1 MIGLYCFCFYFLVLL
16 SYGTFGQGFP
26 PYTTSKPRVRC
37 QLLRTSIDQLLS
49 HTSDSIRDNGLDSI
63 HVNNLTKTIERLRS
77 GTAEV
82 HGSEGTLT
90 DLSTMR
96 LQGEPRF
103 NTNST
108 VGFHVT
114 IDKLRI
120 VYNNYDQQFD
130 GVRQVGKMTIKVRV
144 NALYVEV
151 KSFSKLKGC
160 GDEVLSVY
168 PKRFARLIFEYEDKS
183 AISFSMMGS
192 RDWPWIKPSDVHEVI
207 FPLVNDVVNKSINS
221 ALKRY
226 KFCEHRPSSICT

>member
-1 MIGLYCFCFYFLVLL
+1 MIGHHHNLFYFLVFLCPV
-16 SYGTFGQGFP
+16 SFGEGVS
-26 PYTTSKPRVRC
+26 PYTTVKPRVRC
-37 QLLRTSIDQLLS
+37 QLLRTSIDELLS
-49 HTSDSIRDNGLDSI
+49 HTSESIRNNGLDAI

-103 NTNST
+103 TTNTT
-108 VGFHVT
+108 VGFHLT

-130 GVRQVGKMTIKVRV
+130 GVRQVGRMTIKVKV
-144 NALYVEV
+144 NALYIEI
-151 KSFSKLKGC
+151 KSYNKSKGC
-160 GDEVLSVY
+160 GDEVLNVY
-168 PKRFARLIFEYEDKS
+168 PKRFARVIFEYEDKN

-192 RDWPWIKPSDVHEVI
+192 RDWPWIKPTDVQEVI
-207 FPLVNDVVNKSINS
+207 FPLVNDVVKKSINS

-226 KFCEHRPSSICT
+226 KFCEHRPTSICT